1 MLAPRKPGVICGLAV
16 AEAAFRA
23 VDPNVTFEYLAADG
37 DEITTPR
44 TPVARISGD
53 ARAILTAERT
63 ALNFI
68 SHMSGVATSTAKLV
82 ALTKH
87 TKAKVICT
95 RKTTPNLRALEKYAV
110 RCGGGMNHRFG
121 LDDAV
126 LIKDN
131 HIAVCGGIRQAL
143 QAAKAYAGHMVKIEI
158 EVDNL
163 EQLKEVIAEGADIV
177 LFDNMSPHDMRKGV
191 EMIAGRM
198 KTEASGGIS
207 AESAKA
213 VAESG
218 VDMLSSGALDAFGA
232 DPRHRARYRNPV
244 RPHAEAETKNGGPA
258 AAVCVSLS
266 PGSGLPGEPLFHL
279 RLDAVLLHFLQPDRM
294 DLGILILVL
303 VLVAAFLDRRRHRAL
318 LARLDAEQRAALRRR

>member
-1 MLAPRKPGVICGLAV
+1 MAAAGRHISTPRPHAHKNGRYAKNQERAMSKYFLSPLLFEKSVRAAIEEDLGRAGDVTTQACIPAGKRAVAVLAPRKPGVICGLSV
-16 AEAAFRA
+16 AEAAFRI
-23 VDPNVTFEYLAADG
+23 VDPGVSFEYLAADG
-37 DEITTPR
+37 DAVSVPR

-53 ARAILTAERT
+53 ARAILIAERT

-68 SHMSGVATSTAKLV
+68 SHMSGIATATAKLV
-82 ALTKH
+82 ALTQH

-131 HIAVCGGIRQAL
+131 HIAECGGIREAL
-143 QAAKAYAGHMVKIEI
+143 RAAKAYAGHMVKIEI

-163 EQLKEVIAEGADIV
+163 DQLKEVIEEGADVV
-177 LFDNMSPHDMRKGV
+177 LFDNMSPEDMRKGV

-207 AESAKA
+207 ADSARA

-218 VDMLSSGALDAFGA
+218 VDMLSSGALT
-232 DPRHRARYRNPV
+232 H
-244 RPHAEAETKNGGPA
+244 
-258 AAVCVSLS
+258 SS
-266 PGSGLPGEPLFHL
+266 PILDIGLDIEI
-279 RLDAVLLHFLQPDRM
+279 Q
-294 DLGILILVL
+294 
-303 VLVAAFLDRRRHRAL
+303 
-318 LARLDAEQRAALRRR
+318 

>member
-1 MLAPRKPGVICGLAV
+1 MSDFYLSPLLFDTAVRAALAEDLGRAGDITTLACIPAGRKAIAVLAPRKPGVICGLAV
-16 AEAAFRA
+16 AEAAFRI
-23 VDPNVTFEYLAADG
+23 VDPNVTFDYLAADG
-37 DEITTPR
+37 DEIRTSR

-68 SHMSGVATSTAKLV
+68 SHMSGVATATSKLV
-82 ALTKH
+82 TLTKH

-163 EQLKEVIAEGADIV
+163 EQLKEVIAEGADVV
-177 LFDNMSPHDMRKGV
+177 LFDNMSPEDMRKGV
-191 EMIAGRM
+191 EMIGGRM

-218 VDMLSSGALDAFGA
+218 VDMLSSGALT
-232 DPRHRARYRNPV
+232 H
-244 RPHAEAETKNGGPA
+244 
-258 AAVCVSLS
+258 SS
-266 PGSGLPGEPLFHL
+266 PILDIGLDIEI
-279 RLDAVLLHFLQPDRM
+279 Q
-294 DLGILILVL
+294 
-303 VLVAAFLDRRRHRAL
+303 
-318 LARLDAEQRAALRRR
+318 

>member
-1 MLAPRKPGVICGLAV
+1 MSDFYLSPLLFEKAVRAALEEDLGRAGDITTLACIPAGRKAVAVLAPRKPGVICGLAV
-16 AEAAFRA
+16 AEAAFRI
-23 VDPNVTFEYLAADG
+23 VDPSVTFEYLAADG
-37 DEITTPR
+37 DQITTPR
-44 TPVARISGD
+44 TAVARISGD

-63 ALNFI
+63 ALNFV
-68 SHMSGVATSTAKLV
+68 SHMSGVATATSRLV
-82 ALTKH
+82 ALTRH

-131 HIAVCGGIRQAL
+131 HIAVCGGIREAL
-143 QAAKAYAGHMVKIEI
+143 RAAKAYAGHMVKIEI

-163 EQLKEVIAEGADIV
+163 EQLKDVMAEGADIV
-177 LFDNMSPHDMRKGV
+177 LFDNMSPEDMRKGV

-218 VDMLSSGALDAFGA
+218 VDMLSSGALT
-232 DPRHRARYRNPV
+232 H
-244 RPHAEAETKNGGPA
+244 
-258 AAVCVSLS
+258 SS
-266 PGSGLPGEPLFHL
+266 PILDIGLDIEI
-279 RLDAVLLHFLQPDRM
+279 M
-294 DLGILILVL
+294 
-303 VLVAAFLDRRRHRAL
+303 
-318 LARLDAEQRAALRRR
+318 

>member
-1 MLAPRKPGVICGLAV
+1 MSDFYLSPLLFESAVRAALAEDLGRAGDITTVACIPAGRKAIAVLAPRKPGVICGLAV
-16 AEAAFRA
+16 AEAAFRI
-23 VDPNVTFEYLAADG
+23 VDPHVTFEYLAADG
-37 DEITTPR
+37 DYIETPR
-44 TPVARISGD
+44 TAVARISGD

-68 SHMSGVATSTAKLV
+68 SHMSGVATATSKLV

-131 HIAVCGGIRQAL
+131 HIAVCGGIREAL

-163 EQLKEVIAEGADIV
+163 DQLKEVIAEGADVV
-177 LFDNMSPHDMRKGV
+177 LFDNMSPEDMRKGV
-191 EMIAGRM
+191 EMIGGRM

-218 VDMLSSGALDAFGA
+218 VDMLSSGALT
-232 DPRHRARYRNPV
+232 H
-244 RPHAEAETKNGGPA
+244 
-258 AAVCVSLS
+258 SS
-266 PGSGLPGEPLFHL
+266 PILDIGLDIEI
-279 RLDAVLLHFLQPDRM
+279 Q
-294 DLGILILVL
+294 
-303 VLVAAFLDRRRHRAL
+303 
-318 LARLDAEQRAALRRR
+318 

>member
-1 MLAPRKPGVICGLAV
+1 MSDFYLSPLLFDKAVRAALEEDMGRAGDITTLACIPPGRKAVAVLAPRKPGVICGLSV

-23 VDPNVTFEYLAADG
+23 VDPDVTFEYLAADG

-68 SHMSGVATSTAKLV
+68 SHMSGVASATAKLV

-177 LFDNMSPHDMRKGV
+177 LFDNMSPDDMRKGV
-191 EMIAGRM
+191 EMIGGRM

-218 VDMLSSGALDAFGA
+218 VDMLSSGALTHSAPILDI
-232 DPRHRARYRNPV
+232 
-244 RPHAEAETKNGGPA
+244 
-258 AAVCVSLS
+258 
-266 PGSGLPGEPLFHL
+266 GLDIEI
-279 RLDAVLLHFLQPDRM
+279 Q
-294 DLGILILVL
+294 
-303 VLVAAFLDRRRHRAL
+303 
-318 LARLDAEQRAALRRR
+318 

>member
-1 MLAPRKPGVICGLAV
+1 MSDFYLPPLLFDTAVRAALEEDLGRAGDITTLACIPAGRKAVAVLAPRKPGVICGLSV
-16 AEAAFRA
+16 AETAFRI

-37 DEITTPR
+37 DEISTPR
-44 TPVARISGD
+44 SAVARISGD

-63 ALNFI
+63 ALNFV
-68 SHMSGVATSTAKLV
+68 SHMSGVATATSKLV

-95 RKTTPNLRALEKYAV
+95 RKTTPNLRAIEKYAV

-131 HIAVCGGIRQAL
+131 HIAVCGGIAQAL
-143 QAAKAYAGHMVKIEI
+143 RAAKAYAGHMVKIEI

-177 LFDNMSPHDMRKGV
+177 LFDNMSPEDMRKGV
-191 EMIAGRM
+191 EMIGGRM

-218 VDMLSSGALDAFGA
+218 VDMLSSGALT
-232 DPRHRARYRNPV
+232 H
-244 RPHAEAETKNGGPA
+244 
-258 AAVCVSLS
+258 SS
-266 PGSGLPGEPLFHL
+266 PILDIGLDIE
-279 RLDAVLLHFLQPDRM
+279 
-294 DLGILILVL
+294 I
-303 VLVAAFLDRRRHRAL
+303 
-318 LARLDAEQRAALRRR
+318 E

>member
-1 MLAPRKPGVICGLAV
+1 MSDFYLSPLLFDTAVRAALAEDLGRAGDITTLACIPAGRKAIAVLAPRKPGVICGLAI
-16 AEAAFRA
+16 AEAAFRI
-23 VDPNVTFEYLAADG
+23 VDSNVTFDYLAADG
-37 DEITTPR
+37 DEIRTPR

-68 SHMSGVATSTAKLV
+68 SHMSGVATATSKLV

-163 EQLKEVIAEGADIV
+163 EQLKEVIAEGADVV
-177 LFDNMSPHDMRKGV
+177 LFDNMSPEDMRKGV
-191 EMIAGRM
+191 EMIGGRM

-218 VDMLSSGALDAFGA
+218 VDMLSSGALT
-232 DPRHRARYRNPV
+232 H
-244 RPHAEAETKNGGPA
+244 
-258 AAVCVSLS
+258 SS
-266 PGSGLPGEPLFHL
+266 PILDIGLDIEI
-279 RLDAVLLHFLQPDRM
+279 Q
-294 DLGILILVL
+294 
-303 VLVAAFLDRRRHRAL
+303 
-318 LARLDAEQRAALRRR
+318 